1 MTRNMEVP
9 PALPAGATARRD
21 CGVSLA
27 RLHVLRAVYLLFVA
41 TGFFVHPQWLIAP
54 SLTNRGMI
62 LGFTGGLWVMSFLGL
77 RYPLQMLPI
86 LLFEFVWKTLWL
98 LRFGLPQWL
107 AGRDDPQLS
116 EDLILIGGGPLFAL
130 VIPWGYVWRHYVREP
145 AERWR

>member
-1 MTRNMEVP
+1 MTGTGEA
-9 PALPAGATARRD
+9 PAVLPAGPAARRD
-21 CGVSLA
+21 LEVSLG
-27 RLHVLRAVYLLFVA
+27 RLHALRAVYLLFAV
-41 TGFFVHPQWLIAP
+41 TGFFAHPQWLIAP

-86 LLFEFVWKTLWL
+86 LLLELVWKTLWL
-98 LRFGLPQWL
+98 LRFGLPQWM
-107 AGRDDPQLS
+107 AGREDPQLS

-130 VIPWGYVWRHYVREP
+130 FIPWGYVWRHYVREP